1 MKKLL
6 SAWLALCLLAAVF
19 TGCSPKEAASSSQPE
34 SSSSQVS
41 QAASQPYQIGLVQ
54 YLDHAALN
62 TAREAFMSRLEEW
75 SYDASKVEIDYQN
88 AQGDSA
94 KLEEICQGFVE
105 DGVDM
110 IVAVSTPAAQ
120 AAVKA
125 AQGTEVKV
133 LFAAVNDPQKDL
145 GIANLDEPEGSVT
158 GVSDQAAVS
167 ATIDL
172 AKQATPS
179 IQTLGLLHS
188 GEDAAVSAAA
198 QAKTYAEGLG
208 LTVVEKAVSSQA
220 EFQQAAE
227 ELCGQADAILTASD
241 NLAAA
246 SVEAIAQAASAA
258 GKPWYAHGDCQL
270 VQQGALAGV
279 SVDYAEVGS
288 KCADLAVQVMAGRPV
303 AELPVH
309 FFSQPQVYLNLA
321 AQQALAV
328 EFPAEALDT
337 ALFFS

>member
-1 MKKLL
+1 
-6 SAWLALCLLAAVF
+6 
-19 TGCSPKEAASSSQPE
+19 
-34 SSSSQVS
+34 
-41 QAASQPYQIGLVQ
+41 
-54 YLDHAALN
+54 
-62 TAREAFMSRLEEW
+62 MSRLEEW

-133 LFAAVNDPQKDL
+133 LFAAVNDPQEDL

-246 SVEAIAQAASAA
+246 SAEAIAQAASAA

-303 AELPVH
+303 AQLPVH

>member
-19 TGCSPKEAASSSQPE
+19 TGCSPKEAVPSSQPE

-133 LFAAVNDPQKDL
+133 LFAAVNDPQEDL

-246 SVEAIAQAASAA
+246 SAEAIAQAASAA

-288 KCADLAVQVMAGRPV
+288 KCADMAVQVMAGRPV

-309 FFSQPQVYLNLA
+309 FFSQPEVYLNLA

>member
-1 MKKLL
+1 M
-6 SAWLALCLLAAVF
+6 
-19 TGCSPKEAASSSQPE
+19 
-34 SSSSQVS
+34 
-41 QAASQPYQIGLVQ
+41 
-54 YLDHAALN
+54 
-62 TAREAFMSRLEEW
+62 
-75 SYDASKVEIDYQN
+75 
-88 AQGDSA
+88 
-94 KLEEICQGFVE
+94 
-105 DGVDM
+105 
-110 IVAVSTPAAQ
+110 
-120 AAVKA
+120 
-125 AQGTEVKV
+125 

-246 SVEAIAQAASAA
+246 SAEAIAQAASAA

-270 VQQGALAGV
+270 VQQGAPGRGERGLRRGGQQVRRFGRAGH
-279 SVDYAEVGS
+279 
-288 KCADLAVQVMAGRPV
+288 GRP
-303 AELPVH
+303 ACGGAAGALLLPAR
-309 FFSQPQVYLNLA
+309 SLPEPGRPAGPWRWN
-321 AQQALAV
+321 
-328 EFPAEALDT
+328 FPAEALDT

>member
-1 MKKLL
+1 
-6 SAWLALCLLAAVF
+6 
-19 TGCSPKEAASSSQPE
+19 
-34 SSSSQVS
+34 
-41 QAASQPYQIGLVQ
+41 
-54 YLDHAALN
+54 
-62 TAREAFMSRLEEW
+62 MSRLEEW

-133 LFAAVNDPQKDL
+133 LFAAVNDPQEDL

-198 QAKTYAEGLG
+198 QAKTYAESLG

-241 NLAAA
+241 NLAASSA
-246 SVEAIAQAASAA
+246 EAIAQAASAA

-309 FFSQPQVYLNLA
+309 FFSQPEVYLNLA
-321 AQQALAV
+321 AQQALSV

>member
-1 MKKLL
+1 M
-6 SAWLALCLLAAVF
+6 
-19 TGCSPKEAASSSQPE
+19 
-34 SSSSQVS
+34 
-41 QAASQPYQIGLVQ
+41 
-54 YLDHAALN
+54 
-62 TAREAFMSRLEEW
+62 
-75 SYDASKVEIDYQN
+75 
-88 AQGDSA
+88 
-94 KLEEICQGFVE
+94 
-105 DGVDM
+105 
-110 IVAVSTPAAQ
+110 
-120 AAVKA
+120 
-125 AQGTEVKV
+125 
-133 LFAAVNDPQKDL
+133 
-145 GIANLDEPEGSVT
+145 
-158 GVSDQAAVS
+158 S

-246 SVEAIAQAASAA
+246 SAEAIAQAASAA

-303 AELPVH
+303 AQLPVY

-328 EFPAEALDT
+328 EFPAEVLDT

>member
-19 TGCSPKEAASSSQPE
+19 TGCSPKEEVSSQLPE
-34 SSSSQVS
+34 SSQVS
-41 QAASQPYQIGLVQ
+41 QVEAQPYQIGLVQ
-54 YLDHAALN
+54 YMDHAALN

-110 IVAVSTPAAQ
+110 IVAMSTPAAQ

-246 SVEAIAQAASAA
+246 SAEAIAQAASAA

-279 SVDYAEVGS
+279 SVDYAEVGNQ
-288 KCADLAVQVMAGRPV
+288 CADMAVQVMAGRPV
-303 AELPVH
+303 AELPVY

>member
-1 MKKLL
+1 M
-6 SAWLALCLLAAVF
+6 
-19 TGCSPKEAASSSQPE
+19 
-34 SSSSQVS
+34 
-41 QAASQPYQIGLVQ
+41 
-54 YLDHAALN
+54 
-62 TAREAFMSRLEEW
+62 
-75 SYDASKVEIDYQN
+75 
-88 AQGDSA
+88 
-94 KLEEICQGFVE
+94 
-105 DGVDM
+105 
-110 IVAVSTPAAQ
+110 
-120 AAVKA
+120 
-125 AQGTEVKV
+125 

-208 LTVVEKAVSSQA
+208 LTVVEKTVSSQE

-246 SVEAIAQAASAA
+246 SAEAIAQAASAA

-270 VQQGALAGV
+270 VQQGALGRGERGLRRGGQSVRRPGRAGH
-279 SVDYAEVGS
+279 
-288 KCADLAVQVMAGRPV
+288 GRP
-303 AELPVH
+303 AGGGAAGALLLPAR
-309 FFSQPQVYLNLA
+309 SLPEPGRPA
-321 AQQALAV
+321 GLAV